1 LSKFLVTGGLG
12 FVGSHLVEELV
23 QNDHKVTV
31 LDNLSNGNIKNLSH
45 VDGITKDISNI
56 ENLEPT
62 HFSEKFDGIFHLAT
76 SPRSSS
82 LQDPLKDIETNCK
95 GMIRVLELAKK
106 NNAKV
111 VFTSNSGIYGSAEEG
126 NAIDENSINDPTT
139 PYDANKLVSEYYCK
153 IYHNIHRVKSA
164 IVRFATVYGER
175 QVVNEKLNWRPLVTT
190 FVKQVVNN
198 EEVTINGDGEQ
209 TRDLIY
215 VKDAVQGVIK
225 AMNSTIENGDV
236 FLLSTKTETSV
247 NQVLR
252 LTEDIVGLKARIRK
266 TEPLKGDIRRM
277 KYDFKKAKENLGYE
291 PKFSLREGIERLV
304 KFEQEKKQKS

>member
-31 LDNLSNGNIKNLSH
+31 LDNLSNGNIQNLSH

-82 LQDPLKDIETNCK
+82 LDDPIRDIETNCK

-126 NAIDENSINDPTT
+126 KAIDENSINNPTT
-139 PYDANKLVSEYYCK
+139 PYDADKLVSEYYCK
-153 IYHNIHRVKSA
+153 IYHNIYGGKSA
-164 IVRFATVYGER
+164 VVRFATVYGER
-175 QVVNEKLNWRPLVTT
+175 QVVNEKLNWRPLVAT
-190 FVKQVVNN
+190 FVKKIVNN
-198 EEVTINGDGEQ
+198 EEVTINGDGKQ

-225 AMNSTIENGDV
+225 AMNSSSDNANI

-247 NQVLR
+247 NDVLH
-252 LTEDIVGLKARIRK
+252 LIEDIVGLKAKIRK
-266 TEPLKGDIRRM
+266 TDPLKGDIRRM
-277 KYDFKKAKENLGYE
+277 KYDYNKAKEKLGYE
-291 PKFSLREGIERLV
+291 PKFSVKDGIERLV
-304 KFEQEKKQKS
+304 KYEQERKRKP

>member
-126 NAIDENSINDPTT
+126 KAIDENSINNPTT

-190 FVKQVVNN
+190 FVKQIVNN

>member
-164 IVRFATVYGER
+164 IVRFATVFGER

>member
-1 LSKFLVTGGLG
+1 LSSFLVTGGLG
-12 FVGSHLVEELV
+12 FVGSHLVEELMEIG
-23 QNDHKVTV
+23 HKVTV
-31 LDNLSNGNIKNLSH
+31 LDNLSNGNIQNLSH
-45 VDGITKDISNI
+45 VEGITKDISNV
-56 ENLEPT
+56 ENLETT

-82 LQDPLKDIETNCK
+82 LDDPIRDIETNCK

-126 NAIDENSINDPTT
+126 RAINESFINNPTT

-153 IYHNIHRVKSA
+153 IYHNIHGVKSA
-164 IVRFATVYGER
+164 VVRFATVYGER

-190 FVKQVVNN
+190 FVKKIVNN
-198 EEVTINGDGEQ
+198 EEVTINGDGKQ

-225 AMNSTIENGDV
+225 AMNSSSDNADI

-247 NQVLR
+247 NDVLY
-252 LTEDIVGLKARIRK
+252 LIEDIVGLKAKIRK
-266 TEPLKGDIRRM
+266 TDPLKGDIRRM
-277 KYDFKKAKENLGYE
+277 KYDYNKAKENLGFE
-291 PKFSLREGIERLV
+291 PKFSVKDGIERLV
-304 KFEQEKKQKS
+304 KYEQERKQKP

>member
-126 NAIDENSINDPTT
+126 KAIDENSINNPTT

-153 IYHNIHRVKSA
+153 IYYNIHRVKSA